1 MRILYLHG
9 FASSPASRKAR
20 WFLEKL
26 GEQGIRAEALDLAPD
41 FRHLTISGQLG
52 VLERALG
59 GERVVLIG
67 SSLGGYLA
75 ALYAARSPEVER
87 LILLAPAFDF
97 YQLWAAEL
105 GPEKMREWRENG
117 SISVFHY
124 GIGRQ
129 ALLDYQMMEDARQYE
144 AFPDFRQPC
153 LILHGLKDTVVPF
166 GKSAEFADS
175 HANVTLIP
183 LHSGHELT
191 DMLSEIWQASSTFL
205 LSASTKVE

>member
-1 MRILYLHG
+1 MRTLYLHG

-26 GEQGIRAEALDLAPD
+26 GAQGIPAEALDLAPD
-41 FRHLTISGQLG
+41 FRHLTISGQLA
-52 VLERALG
+52 VLEQAVQ

-75 ALYAARSPEVER
+75 ALYAARNPAVER

-97 YQLWAAEL
+97 YRLWATEL
-105 GPEKMREWRENG
+105 GPEKMQEWRENG

-124 GIGRQ
+124 GTGRQ
-129 ALLDYQMMEDARQYE
+129 ASLGYQMMEDARQYE
-144 AFPDFRQPC
+144 AFPDFNQPC
-153 LILHGLKDTVVPF
+153 LILHGLEDRVVPF
-166 GKSAEFADS
+166 KKSAEFAHS
-175 HANVTLIP
+175 HTNVTLIP

-191 DMLSEIWQASSTFL
+191 DKLSEIWQASSRFL
-205 LSASTKVE
+205 LSPSTKVE